1 VLWKY
6 SNCTQIRKY
15 VSADDGVIVALAA
28 VVVVVV
34 VLVTEMQ
41 HAAMSAVVFLSQ
53 MVTAQSAF
61 AFRFGTVVLCTLYTF
76 RLLRYDS
83 QMFDHY
89 CDNPN

>member
-1 VLWKY
+1 MAVLK
-6 SNCTQIRKY
+6 SENMN

-76 RLLRYDS
+76 RLLLRYDP